1 MSNIEPSVTVHRVVA
16 AINTLCDAMIAN
28 NFRSAYS
35 KNSTFDLILEKV
47 KTLNG
52 RVPAYKNA
60 LRWVGED
67 SMENGVT
74 SADQRLGALESVVHH
89 MVAQIEQVGPLYHLH
104 VYAVVKDGETDKWS
118 GKKFGKILLDDM
130 EQRNLSRELKNI
142 AEEIFDQ
149 LDSSKIIAMAQAQ
162 LKIYMDM
169 ENMLVTP
176 TNKKHKI

>member
-1 MSNIEPSVTVHRVVA
+1 MSNIEPTVTVHRVVG
-16 AINTLCDAMIAN
+16 AINTLCDAMISI
-28 NFRSAYS
+28 NFRAESYR
-35 KNSTFDLILEKV
+35 NTPFDLVPGKV
-47 KTLNG
+47 KTLMG
-52 RVPAYKNA
+52 RVPAYKNV
-60 LRWVGED
+60 LQWVSED
-67 SMENGVT
+67 SVENGIT

-89 MVAQIEQVGPLYHLH
+89 MVAQLEQVEPLYRLH